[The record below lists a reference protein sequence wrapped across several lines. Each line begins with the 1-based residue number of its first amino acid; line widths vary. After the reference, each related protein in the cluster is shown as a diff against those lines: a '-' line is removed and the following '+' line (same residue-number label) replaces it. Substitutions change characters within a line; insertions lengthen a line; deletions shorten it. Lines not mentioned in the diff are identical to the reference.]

1 MLKVQINIQT
11 GGCFCLGAK
20 AGSDESTQHRCADT
34 AVIVT
39 KPAGES
45 FGNLLSIQ
53 NLNQ

>member
-1 MLKVQINIQT
+1 MLKIQT
-11 GGCFCLGAK
+11 TFKRGVAAALAPRR
-20 AGSDESTQHRCADT
+20 DQMNQHRCAET

-39 KPAGES
+39 KSAEES